1 MTPASLSPEKLCSL
15 SRESLQALLART
27 ASVQARLSELPEGE
41 QGREVR
47 ALARFLARA
56 VLQME
61 AELRRRD
68 EETESW
74 SLEELDPDQVVEAL

>member
-15 SRESLQALLART
+15 SREALQGLLLRT
-27 ASVQARLSELPEGE
+27 ASVQARLAELPEAE

-47 ALARFLARA
+47 ALARFLARS

-74 SLEELDPDQVVEAL
+74 SLEELDPEQVVEAA